1 LFTRHLNVIHR
12 FLGIV
17 AASAKAKLISLGFP
31 FVQHD
36 RTRRHR
42 GLSRRRE
49 RALRQ
54 QALRLKTALD
64 NMSPGLCMFDGAGRL
79 LVSNESYAILYGL
92 SPDQIRRGMRLEEIV
107 ACRAAHGICPVETPD
122 EYLHKHRARIT
133 QSGTENRLQELTDGR
148 LLAVSH
154 RPMPDGGW
162 ISIHEDVTEKHHNEQ
177 RITHMAKHDALTGL
191 PNRVQ
196 LREHLEGLTAHARR
210 GAAFALLYLDLDRFK
225 QVNDTYGHPTGDQLL
240 KAVAG
245 RLKHTVREI
254 DMVARLGGDEFAI
267 AQAGIGGQDGAA
279 ILARRIIESLTA
291 PFALDGLQISS
302 GTTIGI
308 ALSPDDGID
317 PDDLIKKADLALYRA
332 KSVGRG
338 TWCFFEPELNA
349 RTLRR
354 QSIEIGLRKALAEG
368 LIELHYQPIIDHQG
382 SLCCFEALARWHDPE
397 RGPISPA
404 EFIPVAEETGLINP
418 LGEAVLRQ
426 ACAKAASWPDDIK
439 VAVNLSP
446 AQFKGGGLS
455 QLLISALDASGLP
468 ARRVELEITET
479 LLMQDREEI
488 SRVLHQL
495 RSLGVRIAMDDFG
508 TGYSSLN
515 NLLRFPIDKIK
526 IDRLFIKDIE
536 TNANSLA
543 IVRAV
548 VSLGRS
554 LGITVAAEGV
564 ETKEQ
569 FDLVRQEGCREIQG
583 NFISPPLQGNA
594 ADAFLT
600 MRGIARRHAV

>member
-1 LFTRHLNVIHR
+1 
-12 FLGIV
+12 
-17 AASAKAKLISLGFP
+17 
-31 FVQHD
+31 
-36 RTRRHR
+36 
-42 GLSRRRE
+42 
-49 RALRQ
+49 
-54 QALRLKTALD
+54 
-64 NMSPGLCMFDGAGRL
+64 
-79 LVSNESYAILYGL
+79 
-92 SPDQIRRGMRLEEIV
+92 
-107 ACRAAHGICPVETPD
+107 
-122 EYLHKHRARIT
+122 
-133 QSGTENRLQELTDGR
+133 
-148 LLAVSH
+148 
-154 RPMPDGGW
+154 
-162 ISIHEDVTEKHHNEQ
+162 
-177 RITHMAKHDALTGL
+177 
-191 PNRVQ
+191 
-196 LREHLEGLTAHARR
+196 
-210 GAAFALLYLDLDRFK
+210 
-225 QVNDTYGHPTGDQLL
+225 
-240 KAVAG
+240 
-245 RLKHTVREI
+245 
-254 DMVARLGGDEFAI
+254 MVARLGGDEFAI

-279 ILARRIIESLTA
+279 ILARRIIDSLTA
-291 PFALDGLQISS
+291 PFALEGLQIAS

-368 LIELHYQPIIDHQG
+368 LIELHYQPIIDNHG
-382 SLCCFEALARWHDPE
+382 ALCCFEALARWHDPE

-418 LGEAVLRQ
+418 LGESVLRQ

-479 LLMQDREEI
+479 LLMQNREEI
-488 SRVLHQL
+488 STALHQL

-536 TNANSLA
+536 TNTNSVA

-548 VSLGRS
+548 VSLGQS

-564 ETKEQ
+564 ETIEQ
-569 FDLVRQEGCREIQG
+569 FDIARREGCREIQG

-594 ADAFLT
+594 TDAFLKMQGT
-600 MRGIARRHAV
+600 AKRHAV